1 MEQIERIKLMEQ
13 HLDKAT
19 QAVKALSDALDL
31 YSEAVDSIEAI
42 DDYLASD
49 EWEQDFNDSEAGRLP
64 KDLKCGV
71 LSEDGIWDVV
81 DTSRELNCQM
91 LELVA
96 TMLATTEQYKKLG
109 WKSSIFHP
117 SFLSLLSLLSL
128 QRTPSDV
135 YSSSTERLRK
145 RSSASPFSRPLPNS
159 AMSISCLTRGWPAA

>member
-1 MEQIERIKLMEQ
+1 MEQIERIKLMEL
-13 HLDKAT
+13 HLDKAAL
-19 QAVKALSDALDL
+19 AVKALSDALDL
-31 YSEAVDSIEAI
+31 YSEAVESIETI

-96 TMLATTEQYKKLG
+96 TMLR
-109 WKSSIFHP
+109 H
-117 SFLSLLSLLSL
+117 
-128 QRTPSDV
+128 D
-135 YSSSTERLRK
+135 
-145 RSSASPFSRPLPNS
+145 
-159 AMSISCLTRGWPAA
+159 

>member
-13 HLDKAT
+13 HLDKAA

-49 EWEQDFNDSEAGRLP
+49 EWEQDFNDSEAGRLT
-64 KDLKCGV
+64 KELKRGV
-71 LSEDGIWDVV
+71 RREEGSRDRV

-96 TMLATTEQYKKLG
+96 TMLR
-109 WKSSIFHP
+109 H
-117 SFLSLLSLLSL
+117 
-128 QRTPSDV
+128 D
-135 YSSSTERLRK
+135 
-145 RSSASPFSRPLPNS
+145 
-159 AMSISCLTRGWPAA
+159 